1 MTLSIKEYDKVVR
14 RFVDDYV
21 DNLTP
26 DQLREIVS
34 EQSHIDFENIRKDF
48 GQIGVWEEMSGWDS
62 DLFDMK
68 LSDLKHYLSEYDN
81 DAEVTFYFLK
91 NDTLTNCQLENIGNY
106 GMGIEFTIQDTSEY
120 QEAE

>member
-21 DNLTP
+21 NNLTP

-48 GQIGVWEEMSGWDS
+48 GQDSVFEEMSNWDS
-62 DLFDMK
+62 ELFESISKEFDL
-68 LSDLKHYLSEYDN
+68 
-81 DAEVTFYFLK
+81 EV
-91 NDTLTNCQLENIGNY
+91 
-106 GMGIEFTIQDTSEY
+106 
-120 QEAE
+120 A

>member
-21 DNLTP
+21 NNLTP

-48 GQIGVWEEMSGWDS
+48 GQDSVFEEMSNWDS
-62 DLFDMK
+62 ELFESISKEFDL
-68 LSDLKHYLSEYDN
+68 
-81 DAEVTFYFLK
+81 
-91 NDTLTNCQLENIGNY
+91 
-106 GMGIEFTIQDTSEY
+106 
-120 QEAE
+120 EAV